1 MQLVCRISPLVNFHP
16 ASEYNPKAAGSR
28 TITPSCASKN
38 LLPDRQ
44 SNRSPSAN
52 PAGSKSTRKQKRRLP
67 ADPLLLNSYWSPD
80 PVPVWSRSS
89 ALGGEEVSSKRRQ
102 LGPVNAVS

>member
-28 TITPSCASKN
+28 TITPSCASKY
-38 LLPDRQ
+38 LLPDKQ

-52 PAGSKSTRKQKRRLP
+52 LAGSKSTRKQKRRLP
-67 ADPLLLNSYWSPD
+67 EDPLLLNSRRSPY
-80 PVPVWSRSS
+80 PFPVWNRSS
-89 ALGGEEVSSKRRQ
+89 NPGGEGVSSKRCQ
-102 LGPVNAVS
+102 LGPVDAAS